1 MFPLFGVC
9 GPSSWFGLDLFWARD
24 PAIDRRGAPL
34 QLNSGSKIH
43 QAGPRSFYTAGRR
56 QALQLLFLYLVVGI
70 ACVLGQTGNSVP
82 TVEAIIA
89 RMAHARAENRVRLRP
104 YIVTRNYKLFGN
116 DVSKTKSEVVANI
129 AFVPPDSKKYTIQE
143 TSGSGLGQIL
153 VRRMLAGE
161 AEVEKDHLSTD
172 LSADNYDF
180 RFLREADVS
189 GQRCYV
195 LELLPRRKEQHLLC
209 GNIWVDADTY
219 LPRRFEGEFAKSPSW
234 WVRDV
239 SITFTY
245 GDVGGMWLQ
254 TATEAVANV
263 RILGRSTMVSRD
275 VRYKITELV
284 ATASS
289 VEPDFLELMPGR
301 PFRPNAIR
309 MPAK

>member
-1 MFPLFGVC
+1 MAG
-9 GPSSWFGLDLFWARD
+9 R
-24 PAIDRRGAPL
+24 
-34 QLNSGSKIH
+34 Q
-43 QAGPRSFYTAGRR
+43 QAGW
-56 QALQLLFLYLVVGI
+56 LLFLYLV
-70 ACVLGQTGNSVP
+70 TGMASASAQNGSSVP
-82 TVEAIIA
+82 TAETIIA
-89 RMAHARAENRVRLRP
+89 RMAQARAENRVRLRP
-104 YIVTRNYKLFGN
+104 YIVTRNYKLFGKDESKAKAEVIA
-116 DVSKTKSEVVANI
+116 DV

-143 TSGSGLGQIL
+143 TNGSGVGQVL

-161 AEVEKDHLSTD
+161 AEVEKDHLATD

-180 RFLREADVS
+180 RFVREADVN

-195 LELLPRRKEQHLLC
+195 LELLPRRKEQHLLN

-239 SITFTY
+239 SVTFVY

-254 TATEAVANV
+254 TATEAAANV

-275 VRYKITELV
+275 VKYKITELV

-289 VEPDFLELMPGR
+289 VETNFLELMPRR
-301 PFRPNAIR
+301 PFRVVAIPR
-309 MPAK
+309 PAK